1 MEENKGPLTFSPVE
15 YIHLHYSFLQALA
28 KWPDPEETSNETKE
42 KRLKESGGSLS
53 SLQIQSRNL

>member
-15 YIHLHYSFLQALA
+15 YIHLHSSFLQALA
-28 KWPDPEETSNETKE
+28 RWPDPEETSNETKE